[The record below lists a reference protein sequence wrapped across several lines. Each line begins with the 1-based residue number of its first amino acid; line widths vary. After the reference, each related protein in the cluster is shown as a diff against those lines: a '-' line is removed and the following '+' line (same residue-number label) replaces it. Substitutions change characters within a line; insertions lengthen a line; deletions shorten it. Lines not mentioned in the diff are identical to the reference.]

1 MCGPNK
7 DLAKMLDAELERLTA
22 HLDSLDRP
30 VVAWMLP
37 GVDMD
42 HVSSVLGE
50 PVPDSVARWFRW
62 CNGIA
67 SVEGQLQDDV
77 NAIPGYNPLSIEEG
91 ARMMASYSGD
101 PALGDHWVPL
111 LGSAGGDLYAAVWAP
126 GEDAVVVGVL
136 IGEPTE
142 VEFSTIEQMVMF
154 FNRCFEGGA
163 FFVDDQGQLAMSPDQ
178 YDEIYARTV
187 G

>member
-1 MCGPNK
+1 
-7 DLAKMLDAELERLTA
+7 MLDVELERLTA

-67 SVEGQLQDDV
+67 SVEGQIQDDV
-77 NAIPGYNPLSIEEG
+77 NAIPGYNPLSVEEG
-91 ARMMASYSGD
+91 ARMMAAYTGD
-101 PALGDHWVPL
+101 SVLGDHWVPL
-111 LGSAGGDLYAAVWAP
+111 LGSAGGDIYAAVWTP
-126 GEDAVVVGVL
+126 GEEAVVAGVL
-136 IGEPTE
+136 IGEPSE

-154 FNRCFEGGA
+154 FNRCFDSGA
-163 FFVDDQGQLAMSPDQ
+163 FSVDGEGRMAMSPDQ
-178 YDEIYARTV
+178 YDEIYAHVV